1 MDTAVA
7 EPESESPL
15 PRRKSGFVT
24 ALLVLAMLGTA
35 GWAAPALLGFDTA
48 NRYTIALAATLQY
61 AVPVGSV
68 LTVLGLVLRR
78 WLTTLIVGLLTV
90 VLAILVLP
98 RAIPDSPTPVQ
109 GSPLR
114 VLSVNLFFGRAEPEH
129 VVDLVRDGRIDVLSL
144 QELTPEAVAELDRAG
159 LAELLPH
166 RVLHSGPQA
175 DGTGIA
181 SRYPLRELPL
191 VPPTSLAQPS
201 ALIDLP
207 GRRDVEFV
215 AVHPI
220 YPVGADTA
228 GDWLRE
234 LTALPRP
241 PGERETPRI
250 LAGDFNATLDH
261 SPLRALLGS
270 GYADAAEVT
279 GAGLTPTWGAGW
291 MPRATIDHLL
301 TSEGLV
307 TQEYSVLDVP
317 GTDHRAI
324 SGHIVIP
331 D

>member
-7 EPESESPL
+7 EPEIDSAPR
-15 PRRKSGFVT
+15 RRKSGLVT
-24 ALLVLAMLGTA
+24 ALFVLAVLGTA
-35 GWAAPALLGFDTA
+35 GWATPALLGFDTA
-48 NRYTIALAATLQY
+48 NRYTIALVATLQY

-78 WLTTLIVGLLTV
+78 WLTTLVVGLLTV

-114 VLSVNLFFGRAEPEH
+114 VLSVNLFFGRAQADR

-144 QELTPEAVAELDRAG
+144 QELTPQAVAELDRAG

-166 RVLHSGPQA
+166 RVLHSGPRA

-181 SRYPLRELPL
+181 SRYPLRELAL

-207 GRRDVEFV
+207 GPRDVEFV

-220 YPVGADTA
+220 YPMGADTA
-228 GDWLRE
+228 DGWLRE

-241 PGERETPRI
+241 GGAARV

-261 SPLRALLGS
+261 SPLRALLGG

-279 GAGLTPTWGAGW
+279 GGGLTPTWGAGW
-291 MPRATIDHLL
+291 MPRATIDHVL

-307 TQEYSVLDVP
+307 TQDYAVFDVP
-317 GTDHRAI
+317 GSDHRAVRA
-324 SGHIVIP
+324 HVVIP
-331 D
+331 N